1 MSSLTLFVGID
12 VAKDTLDIAVRPT
25 AETWQVANETTGM
38 STLVAQLETMA
49 PALVILE
56 ATGGFEGPLLAAL
69 AVTRVPVVRANP
81 RQVRAFAQAIG
92 ILAKTDRIDARV
104 LAHFAEAVQPVPR
117 PLPEA
122 ATQELRAL
130 LLRRRQ
136 VVDMLTAERNRLGT
150 VPPRIHQAIQ
160 QHIAWLEGQLS
171 SLDDDLPQAS
181 QRSAVGH
188 ATEAILHSMP
198 GVGPVLSRTLLGQVP
213 ELGTLGP
220 KQVAALVGVAPC
232 NCDSGTMRG
241 RRRVWGG
248 RAEVRAVL
256 YMSTLVATRYN
267 PVFKAFYARLLAA
280 GKRKKVALTA
290 CMHKLLTIMN
300 AMVRDMT
307 PWQPRKVASASHPRA
322 S

>member
-12 VAKDTLDIAVRPT
+12 VSKDTLDVAVRPT
-25 AETWQVANETTGM
+25 AETWQVANEAVEI
-38 STLVAQLETMA
+38 STLVAQLEAMA
-49 PALVILE
+49 PALVVLE

-69 AVTRVPVVRANP
+69 AVAAVPAVRANP
-81 RQVRAFAQAIG
+81 RQVRAFAQAVG

-104 LAHFAEAVQPVPR
+104 LAHFAEAVKPVPR
-117 PLPEA
+117 ALPDA

-136 VVDMLTAERNRLGT
+136 VVEMLTAERHRLGT
-150 VPPRIHQAIQ
+150 APPRIHQAIQ
-160 QHIAWLEGQLS
+160 QHIAWLEGQLA
-171 SLDDDLPQAS
+171 SLDDDLTQAI
-181 QRSAVGH
+181 QRSAVGQ
-188 ATEAILHSMP
+188 ATEAVLQSIP

-213 ELGTLGP
+213 ELGTLGR
-220 KQVAALVGVAPC
+220 KQIAALVGVAPF

-267 PVFKAFYARLLAA
+267 PVIKAFYARLLAA
-280 GKRKKVALTA
+280 GKLKKVALTA

-307 PWQPRKVASASHPRA
+307 PWQPREVAIA
-322 S
+322 